1 MKTTGVSSIPKFGL
15 LFFWDTL
22 IHSQEWRLPKG
33 WKNLGESIFH
43 YEDKWQVNRPHL
55 DPKSITTHAKDPAEL
70 FRIFF
75 VHYLGTGKPFSMSG
89 RAQKPIGPKKVLK
102 CISLGP
108 AFIFLAIN
116 QTHLR
121 LAFGC
126 STKLFSYPTGA
137 IFWIIW
143 IVIRHCQADD
153 GGGVGRSQGERRRQA
168 VELWRTGG
176 EEKEWRPLLYSSA
189 FYEPSIT

>member
-1 MKTTGVSSIPKFGL
+1 MQIFPKTKVFCNK
-15 LFFWDTL
+15 
-22 IHSQEWRLPKG
+22 R
-33 WKNLGESIFH
+33 
-43 YEDKWQVNRPHL
+43 R
-55 DPKSITTHAKDPAEL
+55 L
-70 FRIFF
+70 FRRKKIT
-75 VHYLGTGKPFSMSG
+75 LLNKNRWCASWKTSLTDWLTDNWNS
-89 RAQKPIGPKKVLK
+89 RDASASKKVLR

-108 AFIFLAIN
+108 AFIFLAIT

-121 LAFGC
+121 LAFCC

-153 GGGVGRSQGERRRQA
+153 GGGVGRSQCERRRQA